1 MNIIVV
7 HGEKPL
13 SSGEIHP
20 ELVRRL
26 NQALEIINKT
36 KIDLVVLSGGQ
47 TRKNAKPE
55 AEMGF
60 DYLSSKTKTPIL
72 LEAKSK
78 TTFENII
85 FTKNLLENRKID
97 LAYIISSKKR
107 MFRIKYLYKLSWPQI
122 FDSAKFIGVGDKYS
136 PLFYLVELFY
146 FFFAILD
153 RKEKFFAKFSKILF
167 RKG

>member
-1 MNIIVV
+1 MNIIIV

-20 ELVRRL
+20 EFIRRL
-26 NQALEIINKT
+26 NQALEISKNAE
-36 KIDLVVLSGGQ
+36 IDLIIISGGQ

-60 DYLSSKTKTPIL
+60 DYLSPKTKTPIL
-72 LEAKSK
+72 LEIKSK

-85 FTKNLLENRKID
+85 FTKNLLENREID
-97 LAYIISSKKR
+97 LAYIVSSKKR

-122 FDSAKFIGVGDKYS
+122 FLKVRFIEVEDEYPS
-136 PLFYLVELFY
+136 LFYLVELFY

-153 RKEKFFAKFSKILF
+153 REEKFFAKFSKIIF
-167 RKG
+167 RNG